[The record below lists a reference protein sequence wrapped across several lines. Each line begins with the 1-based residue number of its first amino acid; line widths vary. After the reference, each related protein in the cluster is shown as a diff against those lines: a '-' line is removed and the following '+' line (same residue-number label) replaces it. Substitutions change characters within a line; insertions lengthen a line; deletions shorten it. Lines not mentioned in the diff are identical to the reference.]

1 MLITPEDDIHH
12 LTFTSGTMELIATE
26 ERLADIIEQD
36 HDITAVNEIKVE
48 SNMSVLPLKTSDG
61 TSQHVT
67 ELADKSPEPETLE
80 RTVIPGDTNASLG
93 TTIANS
99 VKHIPEDKVIKE
111 LSRHGYPTA
120 GSIGLKR
127 KRLIEIVSQPKQKDC
142 NSIQPAIEETLVVLK
157 SNIQTLTD
165 EFTSLRKE
173 LSVKKPKNDKQTDRE
188 KGVELHKIKE
198 LWNQNMSAAS
208 ALKSS
213 IEKNFLE
220 IVEVDEVDHHV
231 LKLKQDLK
239 KYYNSAFFR

>member
-1 MLITPEDDIHH
+1 M
-12 LTFTSGTMELIATE
+12 
-26 ERLADIIEQD
+26 
-36 HDITAVNEIKVE
+36 
-48 SNMSVLPLKTSDG
+48 
-61 TSQHVT
+61 
-67 ELADKSPEPETLE
+67 
-80 RTVIPGDTNASLG
+80 
-93 TTIANS
+93 
-99 VKHIPEDKVIKE
+99 
-111 LSRHGYPTA
+111 A
-120 GSIGLKR
+120 GSIELKR
-127 KRLIEIVSQPKQKDC
+127 KRLIEIVSQPKQQDC

-213 IEKNFLE
+213 IEKNFRDLE
-220 IVEVDEVDHHV
+220 IVEVYEVDHHV

-239 KYYNSAFFR
+239 NYYNSAFFREDSKLNCSPRPRLSPSHIQKSNKLQPRE